1 MCWVIR
7 LENKFLTVAGQ
18 RRIYTD
24 FPQSHFSSIPILSC
38 RRILLANRGDSN
50 SPRALQAARDRV
62 IVRIWNIDALAVLEC
77 MSQRLLMETG
87 LPMVPK

>member
-24 FPQSHFSSIPILSC
+24 FPQSHSSCIALLSC
-38 RRILLANRGDSN
+38 RRILLESRGYGN
-50 SPRALQAARDRV
+50 SPRALQALSDRV
-62 IVRIWNIDALAVLEC
+62 IVRIWNIDALAVPEC
-77 MSQRLLMETG
+77 MSLRLLMETG